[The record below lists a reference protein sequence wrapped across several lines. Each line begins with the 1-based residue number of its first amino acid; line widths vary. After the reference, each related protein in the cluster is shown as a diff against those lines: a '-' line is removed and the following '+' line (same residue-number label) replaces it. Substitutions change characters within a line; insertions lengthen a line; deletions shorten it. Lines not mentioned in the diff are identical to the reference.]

1 MRDDFAVLIISH
13 GRADSVLTIKA
24 MTRAGYTGKWYIV
37 IDNEDD
43 QESQYRKNFGDEHII
58 VFDKLAIS
66 KTFDIMDNFEGRQV
80 PTYARNALHGIA
92 KDLGL
97 TYFLELED
105 DYFNFRQRYLREDGK
120 FCTRYV
126 RDMDAIIDA
135 YIDFLDLTG
144 AVTVAFAQTG
154 DFIGGAESRVYREQ
168 LSRKAMNC
176 FFCRTDRP
184 FQCFGRFNDD
194 VNAYVD
200 NGKRGMLLLT
210 PRDICMDQPQ
220 TQARAGGITENYVKY
235 GTYVKTFYSV
245 MLAPS
250 CVYVSIMG
258 GWDKRIHH
266 LVDWEHAVPKIIS
279 SRYKKGE
286 TE

>member
-1 MRDDFAVLIISH
+1 MRNDFALLIISH
-13 GRADSVLTIKA
+13 GRADSVLTVTS
-24 MTRAGYTGKWYIV
+24 MQRAGYTGKWYIV

-43 QESQYRKNFGDEHII
+43 QADRYKQNFGEEHII

-105 DYFNFRQRYLREDGK
+105 DYQNFRQRYLDEEGIFR
-120 FCTRYV
+120 TRYV
-126 RDMDAIIDA
+126 RDMDSLIDI
-135 YIDFLDLTG
+135 YLWFLDLTG

-184 FQCFGRFNDD
+184 FQCYGRFNDD

-200 NGKRGMLLLT
+200 NGKRGMLLFT
-210 PRDICMDQPQ
+210 PREICMDQPQ
-220 TQARAGGITENYVKY
+220 TQARSGGITENYLQY
-235 GTYVKTFYSV
+235 GTYVKTFYTV

-258 GWDKRIHH
+258 GRDKRIHH
-266 LVDWEHAVPKIIS
+266 FVDWEYAVPKIIS
-279 SRYKKGE
+279 SKYKKE
-286 TE
+286 V